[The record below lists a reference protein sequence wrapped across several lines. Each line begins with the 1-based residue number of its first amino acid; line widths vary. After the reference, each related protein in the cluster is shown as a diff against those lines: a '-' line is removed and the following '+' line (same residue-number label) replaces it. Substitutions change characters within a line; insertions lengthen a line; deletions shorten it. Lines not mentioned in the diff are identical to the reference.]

1 MANPGKHTVT
11 KGEGSGWVLKDDQTD
26 NTFRTKPNAK
36 KGRAVKSLLGT
47 EAGSVRLE
55 KERGGFDQERQ
66 YPRSRDPKVEGI
78 TVPLHLRNNLR

>member
-26 NTFRTKPNAK
+26 KPKHTFRTKPNAK

-47 EAGSVRLE
+47 EAGSVDL
-55 KERGGFDQERQ
+55 K
-66 YPRSRDPKVEGI
+66 
-78 TVPLHLRNNLR
+78 RNAAGLTKSANIHGVAILKSKG